1 MQPWDVL
8 RQVARKV
15 QRSQSPYGA
24 QSLATSGGT
33 RQHLAGTIRGS
44 QSPYGAQSLAT
55 PKLIHSLRLSQVSS
69 QSPYGA
75 QSLATRMTRT
85 AAKEVLMGAS
95 QSPYGAQ
102 SLATHA
108 RGRSYGAPAGWGRNP
123 LTGLN
128 PLQHPA
134 CPCARHKPRCRR
146 NPLTGLNPLQ
156 PIWLFAII
164 RIFMSQSPYGAQSL
178 ATAF

>member
-24 QSLATSGGT
+24 QSLATPKLIHSL
-33 RQHLAGTIRGS
+33 RLSQVSS